1 MIKHW
6 LVAYR
11 VSIMVECPKCG
22 KEGRLCRLACRSVRD
37 AINGGITTKF
47 DYTVHHHEDGKFKKS
62 CTFTAGVHPAYTELD
77 EIYKTL
83 RVKESA
89 KQRIIDYLLSP
100 ETQGKSIDTHVFA
113 EELRLDYQMALDVL
127 NELHEKGLISR
138 DR

>member
-1 MIKHW
+1 
-6 LVAYR
+6 
-11 VSIMVECPKCG
+11 MVECPKCG
-22 KEGRLCRLACRSVRD
+22 RDGRLIRMGCRHAD
-37 AINGGITTKF
+37 ATTTNTYRVGHYENGKYKT
-47 DYTVHHHEDGKFKKS
+47 S
-62 CTFTAGVHPAYTELD
+62 CTFAPYVHPAYAELD